1 VKLTRIILEKTNL
14 KAKSSINSTLKEEI
28 GKKNNNPFFL
38 KKKKEQVNSSQS
50 TKFATQIMHTIK
62 FNKFFIP
69 NIIFH
74 LIDLYENKMY
84 VNFFCMICFL
94 K

>member
-1 VKLTRIILEKTNL
+1 MKLTRIILEKTNL
-14 KAKSSINSTLKEEI
+14 KVKSSINSTLKEEI
-28 GKKNNNPFFL
+28 GKKTTINFFFF
-38 KKKKEQVNSSQS
+38 KEQVNSSQS
-50 TKFATQIMHTIK
+50 TKFATQVMHTIK
-62 FNKFFIP
+62 FNKFFIQK
-69 NIIFH
+69 IIFH

>member
-28 GKKNNNPFFL
+28 GKKNNNQFFL
-38 KKKKEQVNSSQS
+38 KKKQVNSSQS

-69 NIIFH
+69 KIIFH